1 MKKLHVIAMADH
13 REELLK
19 GLLHLGCVEIS
30 EPGEVLADPQWASLF
45 QRSGS
50 SLAERKGQLTDVN
63 TALDAIKQYA
73 KLKDGMFIKRHPI
86 TEAEFLDAGAA
97 EKAQAACDAV
107 REQLGILT
115 KAQSEAGRLESRAAA
130 LKPWE
135 SLDLPLERSGTAHT
149 IFRLG
154 VCPGQ
159 TDVGAIRVQ
168 MEAEGLAAELYE
180 ISADKLQKYLLV
192 IVHRGDEEKTQ
203 ELLRP
208 FGFSAVTF
216 QGMTGTAAENIR
228 SLERELEANK
238 KTQDDAAA
246 AIAASAE
253 NRDALRIYADRL
265 RAEAAKEQCAE
276 SVLTDETVLYFQGWV
291 PAEQEKAVGAFLTEK
306 GCAWEALDPTEEE
319 IPDVP
324 VQLKNNWLTRP
335 LNMVTE
341 MYSLPAYDG
350 VDPNGLMAPF
360 YIFFF
365 GFMFAD
371 LGYGLLLAGACLFI
385 QHKVRPKGGFGQL
398 IRLMTM
404 CGVSSAVIGLL
415 TGGFFSD
422 FLVQFT
428 GMLGLPQPAV
438 PFLSVPEGSGLPAPL
453 LNVMEDP
460 MTVLVF
466 ALAVG
471 FVQIV
476 VGMAV
481 KFWMLC
487 RDGQVWDAVWDVG
500 TWWVIFAGIGLF
512 ALNLTGVSSVGSV
525 AGIPVVLVLGCLMLL
540 AQGRSAK
547 GFGKVTAVIGAVY
560 NGVTGYFGDI
570 LSYSRLMVMMLAG
583 SVIGQVFNILG
594 AMPGG
599 GLPPAVGIP
608 IFFVIFIVGHAF
620 NIGLNVIGTYVH
632 TSRLQYL
639 EFFKQFY
646 KEGGRPW
653 RPLNIAT
660 KFVDIKEEQ

>member
-1 MKKLHVIAMADH
+1 M
-13 REELLK
+13 
-19 GLLHLGCVEIS
+19 
-30 EPGEVLADPQWASLF
+30 
-45 QRSGS
+45 
-50 SLAERKGQLTDVN
+50 
-63 TALDAIKQYA
+63 
-73 KLKDGMFIKRHPI
+73 
-86 TEAEFLDAGAA
+86 
-97 EKAQAACDAV
+97 

-291 PAEQEKAVGAFLTEK
+291 PAEQEKAVGTFLTEK
-306 GCAWEALDPTEEE
+306 GCAWETLDPTEEE

-324 VQLKNNWLTRP
+324 VQLKNNWLTKP

-341 MYSLPAYDG
+341 MYSLPAYDN
-350 VDPNGLMAPF
+350 VDPNPLMAPF
-360 YIFFF
+360 FILFY
-365 GFMFAD
+365 GVMMAD
-371 LGYGLLLAGACLFI
+371 MGYGLLMMLASVFVLRTY
-385 QHKVRPKGGFGQL
+385 RPKGTMQHFFGL
-398 IRLMTM
+398 LGL
-404 CGVSSAVIGLL
+404 CGISTFVMGAL
-415 TGGFFSD
+415 TGGFFGD
-422 FLVQFT
+422 FLTQ
-428 GMLGLPQPAV
+428 LAQLIH
-438 PFLSVPEGSGLPAPL
+438 PESTFALPALFTPL
-453 LNVMEDP
+453 DDTLMI
-460 MTVLVF
+460 LVG
-466 ALAVG
+466 AMCLG
-471 FVQIV
+471 FVQILTGMVISV
-476 VGMAV
+476 VGKLKRGQFLDA
-481 KFWMLC
+481 FWEEI
-487 RDGQVWDAVWDVG
+487 
-500 TWWVIFAGIGLF
+500 TWWVVFAGI
-512 ALNLTGVSSVGSV
+512 ALAVLGVTNLVLYAGIVLVV
-525 AGIPVVLVLGCLMLL
+525 AGPVING
-540 AQGRSAK
+540 K
-547 GFGKVTAVIGAVY
+547 GFGKITGIFGSLY
-560 NGVTGYFGDI
+560 NHVTGYFGDI
-570 LSYSRLMVMMLAG
+570 LSYSG
-583 SVIGQVFNILG
+583 
-594 AMPGG
+594 
-599 GLPPAVGIP
+599 
-608 IFFVIFIVGHAF
+608 
-620 NIGLNVIGTYVH
+620 
-632 TSRLQYL
+632 
-639 EFFKQFY
+639 
-646 KEGGRPW
+646 
-653 RPLNIAT
+653 
-660 KFVDIKEEQ
+660 

>member
-1 MKKLHVIAMADH
+1 MKKLHVIAMADR

-30 EPGEVLADPQWASLF
+30 EPSEVLADPQWVSLF

-324 VQLKNNWLTRP
+324 AAEKQLAHETFEHGDGD
-335 LNMVTE
+335 V
-341 MYSLPAYDG
+341 LPPQIRQCGPQPPDG
-350 VDPNGLMAPF
+350 TVFHPVLRYHDG
-360 YIFFF
+360 
-365 GFMFAD
+365 
-371 LGYGLLLAGACLFI
+371 GYGLRPADVPGGI
-385 QHKVRPKGGFGQL
+385 PHQQKVR
-398 IRLMTM
+398 
-404 CGVSSAVIGLL
+404 
-415 TGGFFSD
+415 
-422 FLVQFT
+422 
-428 GMLGLPQPAV
+428 
-438 PFLSVPEGSGLPAPL
+438 
-453 LNVMEDP
+453 
-460 MTVLVF
+460 
-466 ALAVG
+466 
-471 FVQIV
+471 
-476 VGMAV
+476 
-481 KFWMLC
+481 
-487 RDGQVWDAVWDVG
+487 
-500 TWWVIFAGIGLF
+500 
-512 ALNLTGVSSVGSV
+512 
-525 AGIPVVLVLGCLMLL
+525 
-540 AQGRSAK
+540 AQGHGGEPVRTDDPLRHQHLYH
-547 GFGKVTAVIGAVY
+547 GRTDRRLPGR
-560 NGVTGYFGDI
+560 
-570 LSYSRLMVMMLAG
+570 LYSPV
-583 SVIGQVFNILG
+583 GQDHQPQHHTHRASGPVH
-594 AMPGG
+594 
-599 GLPPAVGIP
+599 PP
-608 IFFVIFIVGHAF
+608 
-620 NIGLNVIGTYVH
+620 
-632 TSRLQYL
+632 Q
-639 EFFKQFY
+639 
-646 KEGGRPW
+646 
-653 RPLNIAT
+653 
-660 KFVDIKEEQ
+660 